1 MTLDNN
7 RISKSAGSDYLSLE
21 VGTTQS
27 ETATIGVVLLH
38 GRGATAENIL
48 GLAQHL
54 GVGPIEYRAPQAENY
69 SWYPNSF
76 LAPLDANQ
84 PYLDSALHTVDL
96 IYNSFVKDG
105 LSPDRIA
112 LMGFS
117 QGACLA
123 LEYAARN
130 PRRYAGIVAFSGGL
144 IGKADVEGIAPHDK
158 SFEYE
163 GSLDESPV
171 FIGCSDND
179 PHVPSVRIDQS
190 EKAFVRLGAKVTK
203 RIYPGMGHTINEDE
217 IEFVRQLFTSTV

>member
-1 MTLDNN
+1 
-7 RISKSAGSDYLSLE
+7 
-21 VGTTQS
+21 
-27 ETATIGVVLLH
+27 
-38 GRGATAENIL
+38 
-48 GLAQHL
+48 
-54 GVGPIEYRAPQAENY
+54 
-69 SWYPNSF
+69 
-76 LAPLDANQ
+76 
-84 PYLDSALHTVDL
+84 
-96 IYNSFVKDG
+96 
-105 LSPDRIA
+105 
-112 LMGFS
+112 MGFS

-203 RIYPGMGHTINEDE
+203 RIYPAMGHTINEDE
-217 IEFVRQLFTSTV
+217 IEFVRQLFASVV